1 MYYCICIITFYEMY
15 LTIRFYILEQDLFP
29 YLVFIEIVLIYN
41 VVLVSGVMIQLY
53 IYISIH
59 IIIIIIFAI
68 LELHTEVPRLGVEW
82 EL

>member
-1 MYYCICIITFYEMY
+1 M
-15 LTIRFYILEQDLFP
+15 
-29 YLVFIEIVLIYN
+29 LIYN